1 MSNGFGSVSHLVLDA
16 QGPLCLHCGREGCF
30 ETLASGISIVN
41 LAEKFDKLNKNKD
54 QRLHFLI
61 SEADNGNEKIK
72 KLFFNAGRSLAK
84 GIDSVMTLLNPSTV
98 IVAGEVGRQKDYSE
112 GAISMLH
119 ELKYKNTENFLKF
132 SNITSDEAAKS
143 VALDEFVFSKLFDI
157 EQLRVDSDK
166 LI

>member
-1 MSNGFGSVSHLVLDA
+1 
-16 QGPLCLHCGREGCF
+16 
-30 ETLASGISIVN
+30 
-41 LAEKFDKLNKNKD
+41 
-54 QRLHFLI
+54 
-61 SEADNGNEKIK
+61 
-72 KLFFNAGRSLAK
+72 
-84 GIDSVMTLLNPSTV
+84 MTLLNPSTV

-166 LI
+166 LIWKA